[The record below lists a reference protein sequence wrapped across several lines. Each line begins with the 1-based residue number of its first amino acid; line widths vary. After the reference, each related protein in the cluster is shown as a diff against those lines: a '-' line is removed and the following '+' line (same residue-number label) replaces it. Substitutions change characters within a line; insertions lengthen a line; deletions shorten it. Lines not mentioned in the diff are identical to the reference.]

1 MLHPP
6 AEQPEVTDFDLE
18 RKHFPYFIADKELTL
33 SSVKVFLQPNK
44 KDGQINTT
52 GLTLKVNNVAVLAG
66 MWTPFGENMKVSEL
80 TIAGTPFMKWT
91 IDAGIEGLDSEELGD
106 VLLLLKYTAS

>member
-1 MLHPP
+1 MSESNHLSKDMLHPP

-52 GLTLKVNNVAVLAG
+52 GLTLKVNNVLYLPVCG
-66 MWTPFGENMKVSEL
+66 P
-80 TIAGTPFMKWT
+80 P
-91 IDAGIEGLDSEELGD
+91 LG
-106 VLLLLKYTAS
+106 KI